1 MVPAAVV
8 AEVAGKPVKVEAV
21 EVVLLEV
28 AVVVVRQDLS
38 ILIASKAATCT
49 ITRTLPASTGWC
61 L

>member
-1 MVPAAVV
+1 MQVVPAAVV

-21 EVVLLEV
+21 EVVLLE
-28 AVVVVRQDLS
+28 VVVVRQDLS